1 MYMYMYLK
9 CFIDDSH
16 EVLKLVQT
24 RTHKLYCNN
33 TIHIDVCQGHW
44 HLLSSRLH
52 DMYKGVKKL

>member
-1 MYMYMYLK
+1 MYLK

-52 DMYKGVKKL
+52 DMHKGVKKL